1 MEDLGVNSKIDQ
13 PTPWYAGMV
22 VVPKTSGEVCICV
35 DLKALNSR
43 VLREVH
49 PLPAVNETL
58 AQLAGAAV
66 SI

>member
-13 PTPWYAGMV
+13 PTPWCAGMV
-22 VVPKTSGEVCICV
+22 VVPKKSGEVCICV

-49 PLPAVNETL
+49 TLPAVNETL

-66 SI
+66 RI